1 MTSAPRRRAETV
13 LIVDDEVAFV
23 ELLGDHLSA
32 CGFRILKAGDGLE
45 ALQVLKKNK
54 VDLLLTDLQMPRMT
68 GLEVVETLA
77 RQDRLPP
84 TVVMSAYGSLEIALQ
99 AVRLG
104 AIDYIPKPFR
114 LPEVE
119 LKVRLAIEKA
129 AVVARPQPVRVDGLT
144 GEGADA
150 SGAIG
155 AGEQGADQSQ
165 DDGDTGV
172 IVPTSRIFYGMVGQ
186 SAPMLQLFRQI
197 ERVGRFGSTV
207 LITGESGT
215 GKELV
220 ARALHQASPR
230 ARMPFVAV
238 NCGAIPPNLLE
249 SELFGHVRGAFT
261 DATSDRKG
269 LFEEAHGGTL
279 LLDEIIDLPL
289 HLQVKLLRV
298 LQEGEIRRVGGN
310 KAIAVDVRVVAASAV
325 PARQRVREGAFRED
339 LFYRLSV
346 IELVVPPLRD
356 RKEDIPLLVEHIVEK
371 ANQRLGTAI
380 RGLQPQALARL
391 HGWQWPGNVRE
402 LQNAIEQACVMAEGH
417 TITADLL
424 HLGEAPK
431 STPPVRMTVDPT
443 ALSIPA
449 AVEAT
454 ERALIVAAL
463 DRTGGNRTHAA
474 DLLDISP
481 RNLQYKIKQY
491 NIDSQ
496 APVGRPPRQPGS

>member
-23 ELLGDHLSA
+23 ELLSDHLSS

-45 ALQVLKKNK
+45 ALQLLKKNK

-77 RQDRLPP
+77 RQDLLPP
-84 TVVMSAYGSLEIALQ
+84 TVVMSAYGSLELALQ

-104 AIDYIPKPFR
+104 AVDYIPKPFR

-129 AVVARPQPVRVDGLT
+129 AVTSRRRPERLESLLAKPDLA
-144 GEGADA
+144 GEGSEGGD
-150 SGAIG
+150 SDST
-155 AGEQGADQSQ
+155 EE
-165 DDGDTGV
+165 DTGV

-186 SAPMLQLFRQI
+186 AAPMLQLFRQI

-220 ARALHQASPR
+220 ARALHHASPR

-238 NCGAIPPNLLE
+238 NCGAIPANLLE

-289 HLQVKLLRV
+289 HVQVKLLRV

-346 IELVVPPLRD
+346 IELVVPPLRE
-356 RKEDIPLLVEHIVEK
+356 RREDIPLLVEHIVEK
-371 ANQRLGTAI
+371 ANLRLGTAI

-391 HGWQWPGNVRE
+391 HGGQWPGNVRE
-402 LQNAIEQACVMAEGH
+402 LQNAIEQACVMAAGSM
-417 TITADLL
+417 ITSDLL
-424 HLGEAPK
+424 QFGDSPRSA
-431 STPPVRMTVDPT
+431 PPVRAPVDPNV
-443 ALSIPA
+443 LSIPA

-463 DRTGGNRTHAA
+463 ERTGGNRTHAA

-491 NIDSQ
+491 SIDSQ

>member
-1 MTSAPRRRAETV
+1 MSAAPRRRTETL
-13 LIVDDEVAFV
+13 LIADDEAAFV
-23 ELLGDHLSA
+23 ELLGDHLA
-32 CGFRILKAGDGLE
+32 GCGFRILKASDGVE
-45 ALQVLKKNK
+45 ALQLLKKHK

-77 RQDRLPP
+77 RQDLLPP
-84 TVVMSAYGSLEIALQ
+84 TVVMSAYGSLETALQ

-114 LPEVE
+114 LPEME
-119 LKVRLAIEKA
+119 LKVRLAMEKA
-129 AVVARPQPVRVDGLT
+129 AVLAAKRPRMESP
-144 GEGADA
+144 ENDA
-150 SGAIG
+150 AEPSA
-155 AGEQGADQSQ
+155 ESEL
-165 DDGDTGV
+165 

-186 SAPMLQLFRQI
+186 SPPMLQLFRQV
-197 ERVGRFGSTV
+197 ERVARFGSTV

-220 ARALHQASPR
+220 AHALHQASPR
-230 ARMPFVAV
+230 ARLPFVAV
-238 NCGAIPPNLLE
+238 NCGAIPQNLLE

-279 LLDEIIDLPL
+279 FLDEIVDLPL

-298 LQEGEIRRVGGN
+298 LQEGEVRRVGSN
-310 KAIAVDVRVVAASAV
+310 KAISVDVRVAAASAV
-325 PARQRVREGAFRED
+325 PARQKVREGAFRED

-346 IELVVPPLRD
+346 IELVVPPLRE
-356 RKEDIPLLVEHIVEK
+356 RKEDIPLLVEHIVER
-371 ANQRLGTAI
+371 ANQRLGTRI

-391 HGWQWPGNVRE
+391 HAWHWPGNVRE
-402 LQNAIEQACVMAEGH
+402 LQNAIEQACVMAE
-417 TITADLL
+417 TEMITADLL
-424 HLGEAPK
+424 HLGEAPRMAA
-431 STPPVRMTVDPT
+431 PPRVEVDAET
-443 ALSIPA
+443 LSIPA

-463 DRTGGNRTHAA
+463 QRTGGNRTHAA
-474 DLLDISP
+474 ELLDISP

-491 NIDSQ
+491 AVDSP

>member
-13 LIVDDEVAFV
+13 LVVDDEVAFV

-32 CGFRILKAGDGLE
+32 CGFRILKASDGLE

-68 GLEVVETLA
+68 GLEVVESLA

-119 LKVRLAIEKA
+119 LKVRLALEKA
-129 AVVARPQPVRVDGLT
+129 AVATRPRPGRLETLLGEPSTGGDGPLT
-144 GEGADA
+144 EDP
-150 SGAIG
+150 SNPD
-155 AGEQGADQSQ
+155 E
-165 DDGDTGV
+165 DTGV
-172 IVPTSRIFYGMVGQ
+172 IVPTSRIFYGLVGQ

-346 IELVVPPLRD
+346 IELVVPPLRE

-371 ANQRLGTAI
+371 ANHRLGTSI

-391 HGWQWPGNVRE
+391 HGGQWPGNVRE
-402 LQNAIEQACVMAEGH
+402 LQNAIEQACVMAEGSM
-417 TITADLL
+417 ITADLL
-424 HLGEAPK
+424 NFGDTPRSA
-431 STPPVRMTVDPT
+431 PPVRMAVDPN

-463 DRTGGNRTHAA
+463 ERTGGNRTHAA

-491 NIDSQ
+491 SIDSQ